1 MNVKEM
7 QAPLIPREVI
17 FGNPARV
24 QPRLS
29 PDGRLMS
36 YIAPRDGVL
45 NIWLHDLET
54 DEERPLTAD
63 TDRGI
68 RRHFWSK
75 NGKYVIYLQD
85 SDGDENFHLYR
96 VDPTNP
102 DDEPVDLTPFP
113 GAKALPALQSSN
125 RPDELLVLLN
135 KRDEALFDAY
145 RLNTVSGE
153 LELAAENPGDIAE
166 FLADWELR
174 VRLALRATPDAGNEL
189 LYREDE
195 DGDWRVVSKWEH
207 EDAHAAVYGFDADN
221 TGVLLADPR
230 GADTQRL
237 VRLDPHS
244 GERKAL
250 LADEG
255 YDAHTHYGL
264 LRDPQTHRPLAV
276 SINRVKLEWRA
287 LDEAVKDDL
296 AKLEG
301 RFPEAWLAVSD
312 QSRDNRT
319 WLVMV
324 NEPRK
329 AVGYYRYN
337 RADGKLSEL
346 FKAYPQLED
355 YELAEMKAVQFTARD
370 GRRVEGYLSLPP
382 GVEPAKLP
390 LVLLVHGG
398 PQARDDY
405 GYDPMA
411 QWLANRG
418 YAVLQVNY
426 RGSAGYGKAHR
437 HAGNKEWGRRMQD
450 DLTDACNWAIA
461 EGLADPERLCIMG
474 GSYGGYAALAGVTFT
489 RTAERPDVDDAPED
503 DYRYYRCAVSIVGP
517 SNLETLL
524 ASIPPY
530 WRTEVKKL
538 HKMIGDPQTEAEL
551 IAERSPLNYA
561 ERIQTPLILAYGA
574 NDPRVKLAEG
584 EQITAALKRAD
595 IPHEYHVYQNEGHGF
610 ARPENRLDFF
620 GKVEPFLAE
629 HLGGRAQ

>member
-7 QAPLIPREVI
+7 QVPLIPREVI

-29 PDGRLMS
+29 PDGRSMS

-45 NIWLHDLET
+45 NIWLRELENGQ
-54 DEERPLTAD
+54 ERPLTND
-63 TDRGI
+63 TGRGI
-68 RRHFWSK
+68 RRHFWSE
-75 NGKYVIYLQD
+75 NGRYVIYLQD
-85 SDGDENFHLYR
+85 SDGDENNHLFR

-102 DDEPVDLTPFP
+102 DDEPLDLTPFP
-113 GAKALPALQSSN
+113 GAKAVPALQSSD

-153 LELAAENPGDIAE
+153 LESAAENPGDIAE
-166 FLADWELR
+166 FLADWKLR

-195 DGDWRVVSKWEH
+195 DGDWRVVSRWEY
-207 EDAHAAVYGFDADN
+207 EDAHSAVYGFDADN
-221 TGVLLADPR
+221 IGVLLADPR

-237 VRLDPHS
+237 IRLDPHS
-244 GERKAL
+244 GKGEAL
-250 LADEG
+250 LVDEG
-255 YDAHTHYGL
+255 YDAHTHFGL
-264 LRDPQTHRPLAV
+264 LRDPQTHRTLAASV
-276 SINRVKLEWRA
+276 NRVKLEWRP
-287 LDEAVKDDL
+287 LTDEVRDDL

-312 QSRDNRT
+312 QSRDNNT

-324 NEPRK
+324 NEPRR
-329 AVGYYRYN
+329 AVSYYRYN
-337 RADGKLSEL
+337 RTDKSLSEL
-346 FKAYPQLED
+346 FKVYPQLED
-355 YELAEMKAVQFTARD
+355 YELAEMKPVEFTARD
-370 GRRVEGYLSLPP
+370 GRRIEGYLSLPP

-405 GYDPMA
+405 GYDPMS

-450 DLTDACNWAIA
+450 DLTDACNWAVA
-461 EGLADPERLCIMG
+461 EGLADPQRLCIMG
-474 GSYGGYAALAGVTFT
+474 GSYGGYAALAGLTFT
-489 RTAERPDVDDAPED
+489 KTAERPDIDDAPED
-503 DYRYYRCAVSIVGP
+503 DYRFYRCAVSIVGP
-517 SNLETLL
+517 SNLATLL

-595 IPHEYHVYQNEGHGF
+595 IPHEYHVYENEGHGF